1 MHTYIHTYTHAHIH
15 SHSPTNTYIYIYVHG
30 QIHTC
35 TYIHMDHNHKCAYTV
50 HAHTHKHMHAYPHAC
65 VHMYIHTYMPAYRRT
80 DMYRRTDGHVVLA
93 AAGPIHR
100 FHLFSEP
107 LASRFD
113 QTRLAAIPEAM
124 PTRSCTSQEAQL
136 RRRGGHKVGS
146 QNKGC
151 FGTHSLLPLALAL
164 SGLPAME

>member
-1 MHTYIHTYTHAHIH
+1 MHTYTRIHLQTHICIYTYTDKYIRAHTYTWIITISVHTLYTHTRI
-15 SHSPTNTYIYIYVHG
+15 NT
-30 QIHTC
+30 C
-35 TYIHMDHNHKCAYTV
+35 
-50 HAHTHKHMHAYPHAC
+50 HAYPHAC

-80 DMYRRTDGHVVLA
+80 DMYRRTDGHAVLA